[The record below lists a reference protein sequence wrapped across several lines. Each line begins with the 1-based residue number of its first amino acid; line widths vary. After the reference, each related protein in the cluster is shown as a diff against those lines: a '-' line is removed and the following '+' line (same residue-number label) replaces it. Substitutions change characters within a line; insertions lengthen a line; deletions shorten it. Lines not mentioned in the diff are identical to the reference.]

1 MAGGSDVKRNG
12 RSTPTPRSTSTRSIQ
27 WPFIGVVVLLV
38 VLIIL
43 TPNLFSSST
52 SGLQTRAQLIVERP
66 AHDNNTSFYVESI
79 GTSTLYAS
87 ITVGVAPL
95 PSWPYL
101 GSMSTLGNW
110 TWTNATET
118 LVLVAASATNPLA
131 INVTV
136 KYLASSG
143 VSTEYVGAYGFDL
156 NATTLTLDA
165 VNLLP
170 GGSAPSASTPLVDLP
185 IFLLLAIK
193 TPTGSSP

>member
-1 MAGGSDVKRNG
+1 M
-12 RSTPTPRSTSTRSIQ
+12 
-27 WPFIGVVVLLV
+27 
-38 VLIIL
+38 
-43 TPNLFSSST
+43 
-52 SGLQTRAQLIVERP
+52 
-66 AHDNNTSFYVESI
+66 
-79 GTSTLYAS
+79 
-87 ITVGVAPL
+87 